1 MKAASSHHPSY
12 TFVNCPDSPLRNKA
26 KNALSLAIPLHV
38 VWRGKDRQFF
48 AFARGKMKKKCV
60 SEKLLVRIF
69 RFIYGRDALAAIETI
84 VLPSD
89 YIILD
94 VIGDKA
100 HFVMVADDV
109 VVKTRLPCKRKVV
122 FVRKFGDTNL
132 ETTNHRC
139 QVFRLWPK
147 FLFDLL

>member
-1 MKAASSHHPSY
+1 M
-12 TFVNCPDSPLRNKA
+12 
-26 KNALSLAIPLHV
+26 
-38 VWRGKDRQFF
+38 
-48 AFARGKMKKKCV
+48 

-132 ETTNHRC
+132 ETANHRC
-139 QVFRLWPK
+139 QVFRLWPE
-147 FLFDLL
+147 FLFGLP